1 MTLPLVTLEQKN
13 YMNTNTLLYT
23 KNFLEANGLLGCVF
37 ILCIFF
43 FFFLK
48 IAHSVN
54 SLEKL
59 NKDELI

>member
-1 MTLPLVTLEQKN
+1 MTLPLVTLDQKN

-23 KNFLEANGLLGCVF
+23 KNFLEANVLLGCVF
-37 ILCIFF
+37 ILFILF

>member
-23 KNFLEANGLLGCVF
+23 KNFLEANVLLGCVF
-37 ILCIFF
+37 ILFIF

-54 SLEKL
+54 SLAKL

>member
-23 KNFLEANGLLGCVF
+23 KNFLEANVLLGCVF
-37 ILCIFF
+37 ILFIFF
-43 FFFLK
+43 FLN

>member
-23 KNFLEANGLLGCVF
+23 KNFLEANVLLGCVF
-37 ILCIFF
+37 ILFIFF
-43 FFFLK
+43 FFLE